1 MEERSL
7 RVYGQKT
14 FFSKIGTTLS
24 KILVPT
30 RVGFN
35 SVMISVKRNNL
46 LKAYETV
53 QNFEDEDKEKKES
66 INKKYEDTYA
76 LYLESID
83 KYVMDSIYKKVKN
96 GTANAFE
103 EDALSKYYMVTHLK
117 ETQYLEYKYRKQKY
131 LLELDY
137 GTLKDSNKEKLKDRY
152 IKFYINKMDILYKGI
167 LKNYS
172 IQLADNLKTS
182 ANDKNEIYDKV
193 FDTVEEYITNILNL
207 KMKEENSEVSKEVL
221 EGYDKYA
228 KFLAGKF
235 DSIDVIEKKSII
247 LAISR
252 KLFTHSLP
260 LVIAEQC
267 YEQLLNEIRSEIV
280 HAKND
285 RKFKRAYKMLLN
297 ILDEYNV
304 NLLSTKIYWEKPK
317 DREEYKKFWEEY
329 KKIERIEDDKEKE
342 LKKEIIYIR
351 KDLKQ
356 LLQEEK
362 RYKLVINAYKKKLVE
377 LGAIK
382 TIKNTYKSLGKV
394 KYTKLSK
401 TEQKKKKD
409 PKKTTTKTTTVKKA
423 TTKKAS
429 TPKKTTTRKTTT
441 KKTTKKQGKKKDEE

>member
-7 RVYGQKT
+7 RVYQQKT
-14 FFSKIGTTLS
+14 FFSKLGNTLS

-35 SVMISVKRNNL
+35 SMMITVKRNNL

-53 QNFEDEDKEKKES
+53 EKFEDEDKEKKE
-66 INKKYEDTYA
+66 ILNKKYEDTFT

-83 KYVMDSIYKKVKN
+83 KYVMDSVYKKVKN
-96 GTANAFE
+96 GTASPFE
-103 EDALSKYYMVTHLK
+103 EEALSNYYMVTHLK

-137 GTLKDSNKEKLKDRY
+137 ESLKNANKEKTLKKYIPFY
-152 IKFYINKMDILYKGI
+152 IKKMDVLYKGI

-182 ANDKNEIYDKV
+182 ANDKYKIYDNV

-207 KMKEENSEVSKEVL
+207 KMKEESSEVSKEIL
-221 EGYDKYA
+221 EQYDRYA

-260 LVIAEQC
+260 LIIAEQC
-267 YEQLLNEIRSEIV
+267 YEQLLNEIRSELV

-285 RKFKRAYKMLLN
+285 RKFKKAYQLLLA
-297 ILDEYNV
+297 IMEEYNV
-304 NLLSTKIYWEKPK
+304 NLLATKIYWERPK
-317 DREEYKKFWEEY
+317 EREEYKKFWQTY
-329 KKIERIEDDKEKE
+329 KKIDQIKDEKKKNVEKE
-342 LKKEIIYIR
+342 ILYLK
-351 KDLKQ
+351 KDLKK
-356 LLQEEK
+356 LMQEEK
-362 RYKLVINAYKKKLVE
+362 RYQLVIKAYKEKLIE
-377 LGAIK
+377 LGAMK
-382 TIKNTYKSLGKV
+382 SIKNTTKTIAKKMQKKSKIITEKKKIIKEKAKKEEV
-394 KYTKLSK
+394 K
-401 TEQKKKKD
+401 TEMK
-409 PKKTTTKTTTVKKA
+409 PKTAKRGRPRKVVKKEN
-423 TTKKAS
+423 
-429 TPKKTTTRKTTT
+429 
-441 KKTTKKQGKKKDEE
+441 DNE

>member
-7 RVYGQKT
+7 RVYQQKT

-35 SVMISVKRNNL
+35 SMMISVKRNNL
-46 LKAYETV
+46 LKAYEAV
-53 QNFEDEDKEKKES
+53 NNLENDKEKKE
-66 INKKYEDTYA
+66 ILNKKYEETFA

-83 KYVMDSIYKKVKN
+83 KYVMDSVYKKVKN
-96 GTANAFE
+96 GTATPFE
-103 EDALSKYYMVTHLK
+103 EEALSRYYMVTHLK

-137 GTLKDSNKEKLKDRY
+137 ETIKESSKEKLKDRY

-207 KMKEENSEVSKEVL
+207 KLNEENSTLSKEIL
-221 EGYDKYA
+221 EQYDKYA

-235 DSIDVIEKKSII
+235 DSIDIIEKKSII

-260 LVIAEQC
+260 LIIAEQC
-267 YEQLLNEIRSEIV
+267 YEQLLNETRSELV

-285 RKFKRAYKMLLN
+285 RKFKKAYKMLLM
-297 ILDEYNV
+297 IMEEYNI

-317 DREEYKKFWEEY
+317 EREEYKKFWEEY
-329 KKIERIEDDKEKE
+329 KKIIKIKD
-342 LKKEIIYIR
+342 KKEQELQKEILYIK

-356 LLQEEK
+356 ILKEEK
-362 RYKLVINAYKKKLVE
+362 RYKLVINIYKKKLVE
-377 LGAIK
+377 LGAMQ
-382 TIKNTYKSLGKV
+382 TIKSI
-394 KYTKLSK
+394 SK
-401 TEQKKKKD
+401 TLPGRFIKK
-409 PKKTTTKTTTVKKA
+409 
-423 TTKKAS
+423 
-429 TPKKTTTRKTTT
+429 
-441 KKTTKKQGKKKDEE
+441 

>member
-1 MEERSL
+1 MKGLESMEERSL
-7 RVYGQKT
+7 RVYQQKT

-35 SVMISVKRNNL
+35 SMMITVKRNNL
-46 LKAYETV
+46 LKAFETV
-53 QNFEDEDKEKKES
+53 QNFDNEDKEKKES
-66 INKKYEDTYA
+66 LNRKYEDTFA

-96 GTANAFE
+96 STATPFE
-103 EDALSKYYMVTHLK
+103 EEALSKYYMVTHLK

-137 GTLKDSNKEKLKDRY
+137 GTLKDSNKVKLKERY
-152 IKFYINKMDILYKGI
+152 IKFYINKMDTLYKGI

-182 ANDKNEIYDKV
+182 ANDKNEIFDKV
-193 FDTVEEYITNILNL
+193 FDTIEEYITNILNL
-207 KMKEENSEVSKEVL
+207 KMKDESSNLSEETLTE
-221 EGYDKYA
+221 YDRYS

-235 DSIDVIEKKSII
+235 DSIDIIEKKSVI

-252 KLFTHSLP
+252 RLFTHSLP
-260 LVIAEQC
+260 LIIAEQC
-267 YEQLLNEIRSEIV
+267 YEQLLNEIRSEMV

-285 RKFKRAYKMLLN
+285 RKFNKAYKMLLK

-304 NLLSTKIYWEKPK
+304 NLLSTKIYWEKPN

-329 KKIERIEDDKEKE
+329 KKIDKIEDEKEKE
-342 LKKEIIYIR
+342 LKKEILYVK

-356 LLQEEK
+356 LLKEEK
-362 RYKLVINAYKKKLVE
+362 RYNLVIKEYKEKLVE
-377 LGAIK
+377 LGAMK
-382 TIKNTYKSLGKV
+382 TIKNTCKTLNGEF
-394 KYTKLSK
+394 SK
-401 TEQKKKKD
+401 GSKKKKAKKAKTVKTETKQVKRGR
-409 PKKTTTKTTTVKKA
+409 PKKSETEVKVAKRGR
-423 TTKKAS
+423 
-429 TPKKTTTRKTTT
+429 PRKTDVKE
-441 KKTTKKQGKKKDEE
+441 KK